1 MTIVMDE
8 QEKVKTSLKEIE
20 FFAFAPTA
28 AIQEWQI
35 LKCDITS
42 TTEGVWPAA

>member
-1 MTIVMDE
+1 MTIVMDG
-8 QEKVKTSLKEIE
+8 QEKVKKTLKEIE

-35 LKCDITS
+35 LTCDITS
-42 TTEGVWPAA
+42 TT